1 MKDNKKIPTKNYIIV
16 FVVFAICIAV
26 VFGVRAWY
34 RNYME
39 YNLTIPVLSG
49 KISELKLDE
58 FDEYVTAHDDF
69 YLYIG
74 TASNSNCRSIENKL
88 VDELEKR
95 NIKDETIYLNMS
107 EEKNSNELYNKL
119 SKMGTINKNFKYPVF
134 AIIKDGKI
142 LGIVAKSKSTVR
154 IGDIEKLLDEY
165 EVGVE

>member
-1 MKDNKKIPTKNYIIV
+1 MKGNKKIPTKNYVIV
-16 FVVFAICIAV
+16 FVVFAVCIAA

-34 RNYME
+34 RNYKE
-39 YNLTIPVLSG
+39 YNLTIPVISG
-49 KISELKLDE
+49 KVFEVKLDE
-58 FDEYVTAHDDF
+58 FDEYVAAHDDF
-69 YLYIG
+69 YLYAG

-88 VDELEKR
+88 VTVLEKR

-107 EEKNSNELYNKL
+107 EAKNNSELYDKL
-119 SKMGTINKNFKYPVF
+119 SKMGTLNKNFRYPIF

-142 LGIVAKSKSTVR
+142 LGIVSKNKSTVR

>member
-1 MKDNKKIPTKNYIIV
+1 MKDNKKIPTKNYVIV
-16 FVVFAICIAV
+16 FVVFALCIGC
-26 VFGVRAWY
+26 VFGIRAWY
-34 RNYME
+34 RNYKE
-39 YNLTIPVLSG
+39 YNLTIPVISG

-88 VDELEKR
+88 VNLLEKR

-107 EEKNSNELYNKL
+107 NEKSSNELYNKL
-119 SKMGTINKNFKYPVF
+119 SKMGTMNKNFKYPIF
-134 AIIKDGKI
+134 IIIKDGKI
-142 LGIVAKSKSTVR
+142 LGSVIKSKGTVR